1 MKFKFICRPL
11 ILATLTAMLA
21 APLTA
26 QEAAALEDLRKQVQ
40 ALQEE
45 LARLEPQGSAGQRLQ
60 ELERRIDLLAAEIE
74 KTRTGGAVEAQPI
87 QPVPGFA
94 PAASKVYRT
103 ARGVSIGGYGEAT
116 YANFSF
122 RRQDSAPSGL
132 ADRLDLLR
140 AVMYVG
146 HKFSD
151 TILFNSEIEFEH
163 ASTGE
168 GAEEKGEASIE
179 QAYLDL
185 KPWKSVGLRAG
196 MVLIPV
202 GFLNELHEPPVFHG
216 ARRNSV
222 ETAILPSTWREV
234 GVGLFGENGP
244 FQWRTSA
251 VASLSSL
258 GFAANGIR
266 EGRQQG
272 SDSLAEDLALTG
284 RLDFTGVPGLIFGAS
299 FFTGNTGQGAAVGGR
314 RIGGR
319 LNLFDLHLQY
329 ERRGLQVRGLYVK
342 STLDDAAL
350 IDEQNGLSGRDS
362 VGERQRGW
370 FLEGAYD
377 VMTLRPAGQW
387 SVIPFVRHERLNPQ
401 DRVPAGFEK
410 DPSLDQAIWTAGLG
424 VKPLTNV
431 VLKADYQ
438 WLSNGAR
445 TGTNRLNLAIGYL
458 F

>member
-1 MKFKFICRPL
+1 MKFKFICGSL
-11 ILATLTAMLA
+11 SLAALTAILA
-21 APLTA
+21 APLAA
-26 QEAAALEDLRKQVQ
+26 QESALEDLRMQVQ
-40 ALQEE
+40 ALQQEM
-45 LARLEPQGSAGQRLQ
+45 ARLKAQGSAGERLQ

-87 QPVPGFA
+87 QRVPGFA

-116 YANFSF
+116 YQSF
-122 RRQDSAPSGL
+122 ASERQDRSASGR
-132 ADRLDLLR
+132 ADRLDMLR
-140 AVMYVG
+140 AVLYVG

-151 TILFNSEIEFEH
+151 TILFNSEIELEH

-168 GAEEKGEASIE
+168 GAEEKGEVSIE

-185 KPWKSVGLRAG
+185 KPWKSVGFRAG

-244 FQWRTSA
+244 LQWRTFA
-251 VASLSSL
+251 VASLSSQ
-258 GFAANGIR
+258 GFAEDGIGD
-266 EGRQQG
+266 GRQQG

-284 RLDFTGVPGLIFGAS
+284 RLDFTGVPGLTCGAS
-299 FFTGNTGQGAAVGGR
+299 FFTGNTGQGAVVGGR
-314 RIGGR
+314 RIEGR

-329 ERRGLQVRGLYVK
+329 ERRGLQIRGLYAK
-342 STLDDAAL
+342 STLGDAAL
-350 IDEQNGLSGRDS
+350 IDEQNGLSGRGS
-362 VGERQRGW
+362 VGERQQGW
-370 FLEGAYD
+370 FLEAAYD
-377 VMTLRPAGQW
+377 VMTLRPAGTW
-387 SVIPFVRHERLNPQ
+387 AVVPFVRLERLDPQ
-401 DRVPAGFEK
+401 AAVPAGFEK
-410 DPSLDQAIWTAGLG
+410 DPAQARKVWTAGLG
-424 VKPLTNV
+424 VKPLASV

-438 WLSNGAR
+438 WLSNDAR
-445 TGTNRLNLAIGYL
+445 TGTNSFNLAIGYL

>member
-1 MKFKFICRPL
+1 MKFKFIYRSL
-11 ILATLTAMLA
+11 ILATLTATLA
-21 APLTA
+21 APLAA
-26 QEAAALEDLRKQVQ
+26 QEGAPEDLRKQVQ

-45 LARLEPQGSAGQRLQ
+45 LARLQAQGSAGERLQ

-74 KTRTGGAVEAQPI
+74 KMRTGGAVEAQPI
-87 QPVPGFA
+87 QSVPGFA

-116 YANFSF
+116 YQNFASE
-122 RRQDSAPSGL
+122 RQDRSASGR
-132 ADRLDLLR
+132 ADRLDMLR
-140 AVMYVG
+140 AVLYVG

-168 GAEEKGEASIE
+168 GAEEKGEVSIE

-196 MVLIPV
+196 MVLVPV

-234 GVGLFGENGP
+234 GIGLFGENGP
-244 FQWRTSA
+244 FQWRAFA
-251 VASLSSL
+251 VASLSAE
-258 GFAANGIR
+258 GFAAGGIR

-284 RLDFTGVPGLIFGAS
+284 RLDFTGVPGLTLGGS
-299 FFTGNTGQGAAVGGR
+299 FFTGNTGQGAAVDGR
-314 RIGGR
+314 RIEGR
-319 LNLFDLHLQY
+319 LNLFDLHVQY
-329 ERRGLQVRGLYVK
+329 ERRGLQIRGLYAR
-342 STLDDAAL
+342 STLDDAGL
-350 IDEQNGLSGRDS
+350 INEQNGLSGRGS

-370 FLEGAYD
+370 FLEAAYD
-377 VMTLRPAGQW
+377 VMTLRPAGTW
-387 SVIPFVRHERLNPQ
+387 AVVPFVRLERLDPQ
-401 DRVPAGFEK
+401 AAVPAGFEK
-410 DPSLDQAIWTAGLG
+410 NPAQDRRAWTAGVG
-424 VKPLTNV
+424 VKPLPSV

-438 WLSNGAR
+438 WLSNHAR
-445 TGTNRLNLAIGYL
+445 TGTNQLNLAIGYL